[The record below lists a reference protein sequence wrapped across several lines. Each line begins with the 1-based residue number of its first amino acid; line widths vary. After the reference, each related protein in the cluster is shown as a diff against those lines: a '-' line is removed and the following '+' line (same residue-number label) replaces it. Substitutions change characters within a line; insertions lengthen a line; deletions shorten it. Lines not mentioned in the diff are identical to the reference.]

1 MTSESKA
8 KGSRAGEVNSS
19 GKAISKGPWWLGKD
33 KFSKVSTESSWLEAL
48 KQQRGIKEIKSA

>member
-1 MTSESKA
+1 
-8 KGSRAGEVNSS
+8 VNSS
-19 GKAISKGPWWLGKD
+19 GKAISKGPWWLEKD